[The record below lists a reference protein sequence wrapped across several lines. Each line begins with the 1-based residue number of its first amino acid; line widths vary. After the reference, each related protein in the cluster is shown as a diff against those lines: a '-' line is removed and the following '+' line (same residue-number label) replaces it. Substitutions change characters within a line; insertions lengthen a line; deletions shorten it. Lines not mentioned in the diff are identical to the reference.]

1 MQEISY
7 DLLEESFVAHYT
19 GLHRYAY
26 TITRHN
32 EAARDTVQQVF
43 ANLWEKRAQIR
54 LSVSIQ
60 SYLYTAVHNQCI
72 NYRTRSVTHAPIEA
86 AANGQQGT
94 TIPLPVE
101 TKELEAQIQQALN
114 KLPDQS
120 RAVFILSRY
129 EQKTYAEI
137 ATLLNISQKTVEG
150 HVSRA
155 LRTMREELQE
165 YLPMAGGS
173 VFILLYLIN

>member
-7 DLLEESFVAHYT
+7 NLLEESFVAHYT

-26 TITRHN
+26 TITRNN
-32 EAARDTVQQVF
+32 EAARDAVQQVF
-43 ANLWEKRAQIR
+43 ANLWEKRMQIR
-54 LSVSIQ
+54 LSVSLQ

-72 NYRTRSVTHAPIEA
+72 NYRTRSVTYAPIDA
-86 AANGQQGT
+86 SVHGQPET
-94 TIPLPVE
+94 NVPLPAE
-101 TKELEAQIQQALN
+101 TKELEAQIRQALN

-137 ATLLNISQKTVEG
+137 AALLNISQKTVEG

-155 LRTMREELQE
+155 LRTMREELQA
-165 YLPMAGGS
+165 YLPAAGGS
-173 VFILLYLIN
+173 VFILLYLMN